1 MPHKNTREVPTGP
14 GPQQG
19 KSPAAPTGPH
29 VIGQYLKNLPGSPG
43 VYRMLDA
50 AGTVIY
56 VGKARNLK
64 ARVTSYARAGNHTN
78 RITRMIANT
87 AAMEF
92 VTVRT
97 EAEALLLEANLIKRF
112 RPRYN
117 VYLRDDKSFPYI
129 LITGDHGAPQILKH
143 RGARKRKGEY
153 FGPFASAGAVGR
165 TINML
170 ERAFLLR
177 SCSDAVF
184 DSRTRPCLLYQIK
197 RCSAPCTGEIGL
209 QDYNTLVGEA
219 VRFLRGESQNVRQVY
234 QRLMQEAS
242 DRQDYEQA
250 AKYRNRLWALAH
262 VTADQAINPEGI
274 EEADVFAAH
283 QDGGQTC
290 VQVFFFRSGQNWGN
304 RAYFPRADRSIGV
317 EDVLESFIAQFYDDK
332 PVPRLIL
339 LSSELPNRELLADA
353 LSTKVER
360 RIEIRVPQ
368 RGTKT
373 GVVEHALQNA
383 REALARKLAESSSQR
398 TLLEGLRDRFGLART
413 PRRVEVFDNSH
424 IQGSNA
430 VGAMIVAGADGFV
443 KSQYRKF
450 NIKTEG
456 LTPGDDYAM
465 MREVLTRRM
474 KRLLLDEAEAPTG
487 VRPSGSDTVAQPL
500 ESVVSV
506 ALRQGE
512 LSTPETEPSS
522 DGVRPGGSDTTRIEQ
537 PQPPPIDRRG
547 GSALAFGVL
556 RVEALAS
563 MGPGLGETEQET
575 LAANADETNAQEAD
589 GESDE
594 FPTKPDLLLIDGGL
608 GQLGVAEEVVAGF
621 GIQGVALIGVAKGPD
636 RDAGREHFHI
646 PGRPSPMMLE
656 PRDPVLYFV
665 QRLRDEAHRF
675 AIGTHRAKRA
685 KALGANPLDEIPGIG
700 PGRKRALLKHFGS
713 AKAVSRA
720 GKEDLEAVQGISAQ
734 MAQTIYDFFHEGPE

>member
-1 MPHKNTREVPTGP
+1 
-14 GPQQG
+14 
-19 KSPAAPTGPH
+19 
-29 VIGQYLKNLPGSPG
+29 PGSPG
-43 VYRMLDA
+43 VYRMIDA

-56 VGKARNLK
+56 VGKARSLK

-78 RITRMIANT
+78 RITRMIAAT
-87 AAMEF
+87 ASMEF

-117 VYLRDDKSFPYI
+117 VLLRDDKSFPYI
-129 LITGDHGAPQILKH
+129 LIARDHKAPQILKH
-143 RGARKRKGEY
+143 RGARNRKGDY
-153 FGPFASAGAVGR
+153 FGPFASAGAVNR

-209 QDYNTLVGEA
+209 EEYAGLVEEA
-219 VRFLRGESQNVRQVY
+219 TRFLKGESQNARQMY
-234 QRLMQEAS
+234 QRLMHEAAE
-242 DRQDYEQA
+242 RLDYEQA

-283 QDGGQTC
+283 QEGGQTC

-304 RAYFPRADRSIGV
+304 RAYFPRADRTVGV
-317 EDVLESFIAQFYDDK
+317 EEVLESFIAQFYDDK
-332 PVPRLIL
+332 PVPRCIL
-339 LSSELPNRELLADA
+339 LSHELPMRALLEEA
-353 LSTKVER
+353 LSTKAER
-360 RIEIRVPQ
+360 RVEIRVPQ

-373 GVVEHALQNA
+373 TIVEHAAQNA
-383 REALARKLAESSSQR
+383 REALARRLAESSSQR
-398 TLLEGLRDRFGLART
+398 LLLEGIRERFGLART
-413 PRRVEVFDNSH
+413 PRRIEVFDNSH
-424 IQGSNA
+424 IQGANA

-450 NIKTEG
+450 NIRSAD
-456 LTPGDDYAM
+456 LAPGDDYAM
-465 MREVLTRRM
+465 MREVLSRRF
-474 KRLLLDEAEAPTG
+474 KRLLLDAAEAPAAAPDAA
-487 VRPSGSDTVAQPL
+487 RLPAPP
-500 ESVVSV
+500 
-506 ALRQGE
+506 A
-512 LSTPETEPSS
+512 PPSS
-522 DGVRPGGSDTTRIEQ
+522 DAAEDGTGSRIEE

-556 RVEALAS
+556 RADAVDTAIVSEAEVAQLD
-563 MGPGLGETEQET
+563 
-575 LAANADETNAQEAD
+575 ADA
-589 GESDE
+589 ESDPQESESAGEE
-594 FPTKPDLLLIDGGL
+594 FPARPDLVLIDGGR
-608 GQLGVAEEVVAGF
+608 GQLAVASEVLAGL
-621 GIQGVALIGVAKGPD
+621 GITDIALVGVAKGPD
-636 RDAGREHFHI
+636 RDAGREHFHF
-646 PGRPSPMMLE
+646 PGRDKPMMLE

-675 AIGTHRAKRA
+675 AIGTHRARRSKSI
-685 KALGANPLDEIPGIG
+685 GASPLDEIAGIG
-700 PGRKRALLKHFGS
+700 PARKRALLEHFGS

-720 GKEDLEAVQGISAQ
+720 SAEDLQAVAGISAA
-734 MAQTIYDFFHEGPE
+734 MARTIYDFFHERRE